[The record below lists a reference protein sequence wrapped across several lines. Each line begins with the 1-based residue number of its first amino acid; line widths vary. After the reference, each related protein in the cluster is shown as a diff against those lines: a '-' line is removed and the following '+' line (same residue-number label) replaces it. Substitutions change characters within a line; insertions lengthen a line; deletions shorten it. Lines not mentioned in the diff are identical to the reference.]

1 MSDNRHLIWSNYDLD
16 YEDWKDELEAEY
28 PEKTEYERMEL
39 MYEINGDYLDD
50 ERCNLNIPLSQPI
63 LVIADLGR
71 WNGRF
76 SGYKEIKSGNIRDC
90 LYSDTDYSTWYEDIQ
105 PHSRTAS
112 GVDRK
117 SRRCNDRKQQGPRRM
132 A

>member
-1 MSDNRHLIWSNYDLD
+1 MSENRHLIWSNYDLD

-28 PEKTEYERMEL
+28 PEKNEHERMEQ

-71 WNGRF
+71 CT
-76 SGYKEIKSGNIRDC
+76 GNEHGLTLRAVGDTAAIAGQA
-90 LYSDTDYSTWYEDIQ
+90 LYLQSENLIFL
-105 PHSRTAS
+105 
-112 GVDRK
+112 
-117 SRRCNDRKQQGPRRM
+117 
-132 A
+132 

>member
-1 MSDNRHLIWSNYDLD
+1 MTWIT
-16 YEDWKDELEAEY
+16 EDWKDELEAEY

-76 SGYKEIKSGNIRDC
+76 SGYKEIKKRPTSATVCIPTQIIPPG
-90 LYSDTDYSTWYEDIQ
+90 
-105 PHSRTAS
+105 
-112 GVDRK
+112 
-117 SRRCNDRKQQGPRRM
+117 M
-132 A
+132 